1 MREGVPGSPEMKA
14 GGPVSLIMRL
24 EGPGS
29 LDLGGGLSSLDMRNR
44 GDPGSLDLRGVWFL
58 VHEGGIPGS
67 PEMTLRGGLFF
78 DMRGVPGSLDMQE
91 MVLGFLDMRS
101 GLLVPLT

>member
-1 MREGVPGSPEMKA
+1 MRK
-14 GGPVSLIMRL
+14 
-24 EGPGS
+24 
-29 LDLGGGLSSLDMRNR
+29 R

-78 DMRGVPGSLDMQE
+78 DMRGGSWFLGHAGDGSWFPGHE
-91 MVLGFLDMRS
+91 AGGPGFQDMRS
-101 GLLVPLT
+101 GLLVPLTWDNSSK